1 MPQCLKCGA
10 ELPVN
15 EEGMAPVL
23 CDRCA
28 GRATRRARV
37 GLNTG
42 TLREFPATTLL
53 LGINVAVFIGMVLT
67 GGFSGAMN
75 FSTSQ
80 AIQWGG
86 NASPLTLSGDYWR
99 LVTAGFVHGGLLHIA
114 FNMWCLWSLGQL
126 SERLFGSWI
135 TFAVYILTGVGGSL
149 FSTAIHPL
157 QTEVGASGAIFGIAG
172 AIISGVK
179 FGNVSVGPGQ
189 RRAIM
194 SSMVFFVGINLF
206 LGAAIPGIDNM
217 CHLGGLVS
225 GLIFGVPLATASA
238 SGKKG
243 FEWATIAVAGLV
255 LASIGAQVVK
265 ARAPEAQS
273 AMRTDIV
280 RTAQHY
286 LNVGDNERAIE
297 LLQDAS
303 STAPHDPVIQA
314 LLGFAYEKNNQTDKA
329 IAAYHRALQ
338 LKPDFVEVQKQ
349 LEKLQ
354 SSAPAEK

>member
-53 LGINVAVFIGMVLT
+53 VGLNVAVFVGMVLT
-67 GGFSGAMN
+67 GGFGGGMN

-99 LVTAGFVHGGLLHIA
+99 LITAGFVHGGLLHIA

-149 FSTAIHPL
+149 LSTAVHPL

-179 FGNVSVGPGQ
+179 FGNVSVGSGQ
-189 RRAIM
+189 KRAII

-217 CHLGGLVS
+217 CHLGGLIS

-238 SGKKG
+238 SGKKS
-243 FEWATIAVAGLV
+243 FEWATIALAALV
-255 LASIGAQVVK
+255 LAGIGVQVVK

-273 AMRTDIV
+273 AMRSDIV

-286 LNVGDNERAIE
+286 LNLGD
-297 LLQDAS
+297 
-303 STAPHDPVIQA
+303 
-314 LLGFAYEKNNQTDKA
+314 Y
-329 IAAYHRALQ
+329 
-338 LKPDFVEVQKQ
+338 
-349 LEKLQ
+349 
-354 SSAPAEK
+354 

>member
-37 GLNTG
+37 GMNTG

-53 LGINVAVFIGMVLT
+53 VGINVAVFLAMVVT
-67 GGFSGAMN
+67 GGFGGGMN

-80 AIQWGG
+80 AIHWGG
-86 NASPLTLSGDYWR
+86 NSSPLTLSGQYWR

-149 FSTAIHPL
+149 LSTGVHPF

-172 AIISGVK
+172 AIVSGVK
-179 FGNVSVGPGQ
+179 FGNVSVGAGQ
-189 RRAIM
+189 RRAIL
-194 SSMVFFVGINLF
+194 SSMVFFVGVNLF

-217 CHLGGLVS
+217 CHLGGLIT

-238 SGKKG
+238 SGKKS
-243 FEWATIAVAGLV
+243 FEWATIILAGLV
-255 LASIGAQVVK
+255 LAGIGSQVVK
-265 ARAPEAQS
+265 ARAPIAQEL
-273 AMRTDIV
+273 
-280 RTAQHY
+280 AQQT
-286 LNVGDNERAIE
+286 LFERVQEDMNSGDFPHAIA
-297 LLQDAS
+297 LLQQLTSQNPESAQL
-303 STAPHDPVIQA
+303 QA
-314 LLGFAYEKNNQTDKA
+314 LLGFAYENNNERDKA
-329 IAAYHRALQ
+329 ISAYQRSLQ
-338 LKPDFVEVQKQ
+338 LDPNLSKVKARLDNLQNQK
-349 LEKLQ
+349 
-354 SSAPAEK
+354 